1 MKVEMGKKYRT
12 KSGLDVELIGVDFTG
27 CPVAGIVKFREGGSQ
42 VWHWSREGF
51 YVGGLHHDADLVEA
65 TEPPAIP
72 EGWTAWHGGECPVYD
87 RAQVEIICRDGVRQQ
102 PLSASAWTWNHNDN
116 SGDIIAYRVVEP
128 KYRPFQNVAEYEQ
141 HRDRWLI
148 YKDESLYRSWC
159 YDNQGVFVGNKTLR
173 FQWKYAF
180 EVLKF
185 DDGTPF
191 GVRVE

>member
-1 MKVEMGKKYRT
+1 MIEMGKKYRT
-12 KSGLDVELIGVDFTG
+12 KSGLDVELIGTDFG
-27 CPVAGIVKFREGGSQ
+27 GGYPVRGIVFYRGEKHIWSWMANGFHYGSKASD
-42 VWHWSREGF
+42 H
-51 YVGGLHHDADLVEA
+51 DLVEV
-65 TEPPAIP
+65 TEPTIP
-72 EGWTAWHGGECPVYD
+72 EGWTAWHGGDCPVYD
-87 RAQVEIICRDGVRQQ
+87 RAQVEIICRDGIRMQ
-102 PLSASAWTWNHNDN
+102 PLSASAWSWKHNDN
-116 SGDIIAYRVVEP
+116 LGDIIAYRVVEP
-128 KYRPFQNVAEYEQ
+128 TYRPFQNVAEYEQ

-159 YDNQGVFVGNKTLR
+159 YDNQGVFVGIHTLR

>member
-1 MKVEMGKKYRT
+1 MKIEMGKKYRT
-12 KSGLDVELIGVDFTG
+12 RSGLDVELIGTDFDG
-27 CPVAGIVKFREGGSQ
+27 VYSVKGIVWNRDRKQIWSWTTDGSFGIDPD
-42 VWHWSREGF
+42 R
-51 YVGGLHHDADLVEA
+51 DLIEV
-65 TEPPAIP
+65 TEPMIP
-72 EGWTAWHGGECPVYD
+72 EGWTAWHGGECPVGGDTIVKVIYRNGTE
-87 RAQVEIICRDGVRQQ
+87 RA
-102 PLSASAWTWNHNDN
+102 STTASAYDWHHYPTA
-116 SGDIIAYRVVEP
+116 SDIIAYRVVEP
-128 KYRPFQNVAEYEQ
+128 TYRPFENVAEYEK

-159 YDNQGVFVGNKTLR
+159 YDNQGVFVGIHTLR